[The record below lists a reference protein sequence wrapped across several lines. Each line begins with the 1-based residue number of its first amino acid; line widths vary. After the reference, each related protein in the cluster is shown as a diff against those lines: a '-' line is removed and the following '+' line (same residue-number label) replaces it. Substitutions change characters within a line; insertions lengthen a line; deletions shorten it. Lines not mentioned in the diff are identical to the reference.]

1 LVYGVSFVLMLIAA
15 MALAV
20 AIGPAPDVSR
30 SIGFGL
36 VVGVGWVATSFGVN
50 YLFAGRRLPLFA
62 VDAGYNV
69 VLFAL
74 MGLII
79 GAVRLRGAPQG
90 SAPALSYFAPWLE
103 RDLAEAGCH
112 VQAGHAFDAD
122 RLQRDLVVAA
132 AHQHVG
138 AEAEAHRRVSGR
150 TGILAGQR
158 ALRHLAGA
166 NTAHT
171 M

>member
-1 LVYGVSFVLMLIAA
+1 MNLDVNWLAVLVAAVVTFVLGGVWYGPLFGKVWRAAEGQAEPEPGWQKHPALVYGVSFVLMLIAA

-20 AIGPAPDVSR
+20 AIGPAPDVAR
-30 SIGFGL
+30 SIGLGL

-79 GAVRLRGAPQG
+79 GVFG
-90 SAPALSYFAPWLE
+90 
-103 RDLAEAGCH
+103 
-112 VQAGHAFDAD
+112 
-122 RLQRDLVVAA
+122 
-132 AHQHVG
+132 
-138 AEAEAHRRVSGR
+138 
-150 TGILAGQR
+150 
-158 ALRHLAGA
+158 
-166 NTAHT
+166 
-171 M
+171 